1 MGDSSLNPWVQ
12 VQRVGERVQ
21 EAIRPPDLPSPGK
34 PPPLV
39 DETAASIIQG
49 LQARRRRMGAAG
61 GGGSSTVLTGA
72 LGAVGDAPTQGKTL
86 LGL

>member
-1 MGDSSLNPWVQ
+1 MGNSSLNPWVQ
-12 VQRVGERVQ
+12 YQRVGERVQ
-21 EAIRPPDLPSPGK
+21 AAIKPPELPTPDK

-49 LQARRRRMGAAG
+49 LQARRRRASAAGAGSSSTILTGPRGAAG
-61 GGGSSTVLTGA
+61 E
-72 LGAVGDAPTQGKTL
+72 APTQSKTL